1 MTFLFSFQFSFQFD
15 QPHTMSR
22 HRIFLLDA
30 YALLYRSHFAFIKN
44 PRVTSTGL
52 NTSAV
57 FGFTN
62 TLLEIIGKEHPSHL
76 GVAFD
81 PPGGTFR
88 HEEYQEY
95 KAQRESMPEDLRAM
109 IPFAKRMLEVLDIP
123 IMEVPGYEADDV
135 IGTISRKADPE
146 KYDVYMV
153 TSDKDYAQLV
163 KENVFLYR
171 PRFRGGGYDVL
182 GHDEVVEKFGIP
194 PEKMIDFLGLKGDA
208 SDNIPGI
215 PKVGDKTAVK
225 LINEFGTVEEII
237 ANADKIGGKA
247 LKASVI
253 EHAEQGLFSKK
264 LATIHC
270 DVPLEWNYDSLAIGH
285 ADLEKLMPLMAELE
299 FKTLTNRILSSK
311 LNLVKAGQL
320 DLFGGSDGGSEV
332 AVAQVLGDYS
342 DERTLQDTEHNYV
355 LVDTAE
361 GRKALAAT
369 IKDPGKV
376 CFDTETTGL
385 DPLLAELVGLSFA
398 VKPFEAYYVPCPAD
412 RSETDAV
419 LADFKEVLED
429 ESVKKI
435 GQNLKYDMLMLRC
448 YDIEVKGEL
457 FDTMLAH
464 YVVDA
469 NGKHGIDAMAKELLS
484 YRPVSIETLIGKKGK
499 KQLSMRDIEVEKVAE
514 YAAEDADVTLRLAD
528 VLASKVAD
536 NEVFNKIDTP
546 LLPVLNDLEWEG
558 IRIDQQFLADYS
570 VDLEKRLVLLKEEI
584 YSIAGEEFNINSP
597 KQLGDIMFEK
607 LELGKGR
614 KAKKTKTGQY
624 QTNEQILL
632 DLAVQHELPAKIL
645 AFRGIGK
652 LKSTYV
658 DSLPKLINPRT
669 GRVHTTFS
677 QTVAVTGRL
686 SSSDPNL
693 QNIPIRTDD
702 GREVRKAFV
711 PRDEDYLLMSAD
723 YSQVELRIM
732 ASLAKD
738 EAMIEAFRA
747 GEDIHRAS
755 ASRVFG
761 VEPSQ
766 VSSEQR
772 SRAKTVNFGIIYGI
786 SAFGLSQRM
795 GIPRREASDIIKTY
809 FEKYPGVKAYMDHS
823 VEFAKKRGYVET
835 IFGRRRYLPDI
846 FSSNNTVR
854 SFAERNAI
862 NSPIQGT
869 AADIIKLAMIKV
881 QKAIKDAGLKSRML
895 LQVHDELVFDAH
907 RDEIDE
913 LKTLVM
919 TNMAGAAQLEVPL
932 DVEVGLGDNW
942 LEAH

>member
-1 MTFLFSFQFSFQFD
+1 
-15 QPHTMSR
+15 MSR

-30 YALLYRSHFAFIKN
+30 FALLYRSHFAFIKN
-44 PRVTSTGL
+44 PRITSTGL

-62 TLLEIIGKEHPSHL
+62 TLLEIIGKEDPTHL

-88 HEEYQEY
+88 HKEYEPY
-95 KAQRESMPEDLRAM
+95 KAQREAMPEDLRAM
-109 IPFAKRMLEVLDIP
+109 VPFAKRMLEVLDIP
-123 IMEVPGYEADDV
+123 ILEVENFEADDV
-135 IGTISRKADPE
+135 IGTISQQADAS

-153 TSDKDYAQLV
+153 TPDKDYAQLV
-163 KENVFLYR
+163 KENVFMYR
-171 PRFRGGGYDVL
+171 PRFRGGGYDILGEAEVL
-182 GHDEVVEKFGIP
+182 EKFGIP
-194 PEKMIDFLGLKGDA
+194 PSQIIDFLGLKGDA

-215 PKVGDKTAVK
+215 PRVGDKTAVK
-225 LINEFGTVEEII
+225 LLLEYGSMEEII
-237 ANADKIGGKA
+237 ANAENISGKA
-247 LKASVI
+247 LKATVA
-253 EHAEQGLFSKK
+253 ENAEQGLLSKR

-270 DVPLEWNYDSLAIGH
+270 EVPMEWSYDSLKLGH
-285 ADLEKLMPLMAELE
+285 ANLEELMPLMAELE

-311 LNLVKAGQL
+311 LNPVQAGQL
-320 DLFGGSDGGSEV
+320 DLFGGSSEGSV
-332 AVAQVLGDYS
+332 AAGDMLGQFS
-342 DERTLQDTEHNYV
+342 DEKNIENTDHQYH

-361 GRKALAAT
+361 GRKDLASK
-369 IKDPGKV
+369 IKAAKMV

-385 DPLLAELVGLSFA
+385 DPLQAELVGLSFA
-398 VKPFEAYYVPCPAD
+398 LKPFEAYYVPTPAD
-412 RSETDAV
+412 RAEADAI

-429 ESVKKI
+429 PSIKKI

-448 YDIEVKGEL
+448 YDVVVQGEV

-469 NGKHGIDAMAKELLS
+469 NGKHGMDAMAKELLK
-484 YRPVSIETLIGKKGK
+484 YQTVSIETLIGKKGK
-499 KQLSMRDIEVEKVAE
+499 KQLSMRDIEVEKVSE
-514 YAAEDADVTLRLAD
+514 YAAEDADITLRLHDA
-528 VLASKVAD
+528 LEQKVT
-536 NEVFNKIDTP
+536 NSNVFNDIDSP
-546 LLPVLNDLEWEG
+546 LVNILTEMEWEG
-558 IRIDQQFLADYS
+558 IRIDETFLNHYS
-570 VDLEKRLVLLKEEI
+570 EDLGKRLVILKDEI
-584 YSIAGEEFNINSP
+584 YKLAGEEFNINSP
-597 KQLGDIMFEK
+597 KQLGDILFEK

-624 QTNEQILL
+624 QTNEEILKG
-632 DLAVQHELPAKIL
+632 LASSHELPAQIL
-645 AFRGIGK
+645 AYRGIKK

-658 DSLPKLINPRT
+658 DSLPKLINPRS
-669 GRVHTTFS
+669 GRVHTTYA

-686 SSSDPNL
+686 SSNDPNL

-711 PRDEDYLLMSAD
+711 PRDENYVLMSAD

-755 ASRVFG
+755 AARVFG
-761 VEPSQ
+761 VDPQ
-766 VSSEQR
+766 DVTGEQR

-795 GIPRREASDIIKTY
+795 GISRTEASDIIKTY
-809 FEKYPGVKAYMDHS
+809 FEKYPDVKKFMDGA
-823 VEFAKKRGYVET
+823 VEKAKKKGYVQT

-907 RDEIDE
+907 KDEVE
-913 LKTLVM
+913 QLRKLVK
-919 TNMAGAAQLEVPL
+919 TNMEGAAELDVPL
-932 DVEVGLGDNW
+932 VVEVGTGANW